1 MKTILY
7 ATDFSEN
14 AKNAL
19 QYAYELSIKSGAELI
34 MFHVFDVPTFLNTP
48 SRFSTFIDVEK
59 DTERI
64 AQHKLQNLFETY
76 FGIDARTQQV
86 RFEAKQNISPVSGI
100 VEMSN
105 ECTADL
111 VVMGSK
117 GVSRLRELIM
127 GSTAK
132 GVIEKAECPVLTIPM
147 EANYKTLKHIFY
159 ATDFETT
166 DIEAIYA
173 LAKIAALYAAKI
185 TVAHVSTEREYSG
198 KKLMENFKELLQK
211 KVTYKPL
218 NFELLISN
226 DIYEQLNHYVVANDI
241 SMIVL
246 LERNNDNVFN
256 KWFHRDIVERME
268 SNINIPLL
276 SFNKKHLAH
285 FIEEKEEHL
294 LLK

>member
-34 MFHVFDVPTFLNTP
+34 MFHVFDIPTFFNTP
-48 SRFSTFIDVEK
+48 SKSSTFIDVEK

-64 AQHKLQNLFETY
+64 TKIKLQNLFETY
-76 FGIDARTQQV
+76 FGIDVRTQQV

-100 VEMSN
+100 IEMVNESN
-105 ECTADL
+105 ADL

-147 EANYKTLKHIFY
+147 EANYKTPKHIFY
-159 ATDFETT
+159 ATDFEAA
-166 DIEAIYA
+166 DIEAINA
-173 LAKIAALYAAKI
+173 LSKIAELFTAKV
-185 TVAHVSTEREYSG
+185 TVAHVSTEHEYSG

-211 KVTYKPL
+211 KVTYKRL
-218 NFELLISN
+218 KFELLVSN
-226 DIYEQLNHYVVANDI
+226 NIYEQLNNYVVTNDI

-246 LERNNDNVFN
+246 LERRNENVFD
-256 KWFHRDIVERME
+256 KWFHRDVVERVE
-268 SNINIPLL
+268 SSINIPLM
-276 SFNKKHLAH
+276 SFNKKYLTH
-285 FIEEKEEHL
+285 FMEKKEEQL
-294 LLK
+294 LMK